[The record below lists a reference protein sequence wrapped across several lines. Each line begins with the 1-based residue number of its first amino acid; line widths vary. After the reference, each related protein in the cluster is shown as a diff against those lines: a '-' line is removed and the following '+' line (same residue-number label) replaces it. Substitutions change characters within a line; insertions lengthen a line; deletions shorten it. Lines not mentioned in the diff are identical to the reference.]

1 MKKKTIKTVS
11 RIVAMILCLIM
22 MMQVMPVEAQA
33 AKKKAKSDN
42 SRAKYALA
50 FDANYYATTY
60 PDVVAAYGNDAN
72 TLLTHYINNGMSEGR
87 NASATFNAIAYREL
101 NADIAAAYGDNWA
114 AIHEHYAVYGRN
126 ENRVAMYGKNNKKP
140 ANNLPK
146 AAQSAQAQPSTAP
159 GNILG
164 TYTTKYNAKIPRA
177 NNVFLAAS
185 RINGIVVGKG
195 ESFSY
200 NVAILP
206 RTAANGYVVAPIFLN
221 GKHAKGIGG
230 GVCQV
235 SSTLYAAMLTA
246 GLPATERHPHS
257 LPVDYIPAGWD
268 ATIAGNTKDLKFVNT
283 FDFPI
288 VIYASAD
295 NGTLTVSIARY

>member
-1 MKKKTIKTVS
+1 MKKKSMKLFG
-11 RIVAMILCLIM
+11 RAVAMILCLIM
-22 MMQVMPVEAQA
+22 IMQVMPIEAQA
-33 AKKKAKSDN
+33 AKKKTNNN
-42 SRAKYALA
+42 SRAKFALA
-50 FDANYYATTY
+50 FDANYYAATY

-87 NASATFNAIAYREL
+87 NASATFNAIAYRDL

-114 AIHEHYAVYGRN
+114 AIHEHYAVYGKN

-140 ANNLPK
+140 ANNQSK
-146 AAQSAQAQPSTAP
+146 AVQSVSTAP

>member
-1 MKKKTIKTVS
+1 MKKKSMKLFG
-11 RIVAMILCLIM
+11 RAVAMILCLIM
-22 MMQVMPVEAQA
+22 IMQVMPIEAQA
-33 AKKKAKSDN
+33 AKKKTNNN
-42 SRAKYALA
+42 SRAKFALA
-50 FDANYYATTY
+50 FDANYYAATY

-72 TLLTHYINNGMSEGR
+72 SLLTHYINNGMSEGR
-87 NASATFNAIAYREL
+87 NASATFNAIAYRDL

-114 AIHEHYAVYGRN
+114 AIHEHYAVYGKN

-140 ANNLPK
+140 ANNQSK
-146 AAQSAQAQPSTAP
+146 AVQSVSTAP